1 MFMSLTQCCRLQ
13 YQPLRAGV
21 GGATFDV
28 DVEQRGRGPL
38 AVEQEADAVRVVLL
52 QWRQQQLGS
61 LAAVAARRVD
71 GQEGGAWQDRK
82 WQQEVMT
89 W

>member
-1 MFMSLTQCCRLQ
+1 MSLLHRCRLQ
-13 YQPLRAGV
+13 YQPLQAGV

-28 DVEQRGRGPL
+28 DVEQRGCGPL
-38 AVEQEADAVRVVLL
+38 AVEQEADAVRVILL
-52 QWRQQQLGS
+52 QRRQQQLGS
-61 LAAVAARRVD
+61 LAGVAARRVD
-71 GQEGGAWQDRK
+71 GHKGGAWQDRK